1 MLKRKV
7 SRMTRGLVSVALAFG
22 VMLIGTISAPADAR
36 GSNLSRQTDDLVKAV
51 QNALM
56 SQGKWPPPAGSNEM
70 QLCTALQYFSQQAK
84 NAPDLN
90 GGNLNNN
97 EMMAMQSL
105 ASSASQVDAYIGT
118 VGFSSDVSSRW
129 INIKGQ
135 IGNGMGFGGFGN
147 NGFGQFNRGYNPY
160 NYNSNSNYNSGF
172 NPGFNP
178 YNSNNNNNRGI
189 FGSRNNGVNLD
200 SYVNNLNSDMRD
212 FSNLCQK
219 SAMSGGFANAGAMF
233 GLTTSLQN
241 LQNAVKRN
249 GRGIA
254 DSNNVGQQQ
263 NNLNQLSFAV
273 SQFEQQ
279 FQTAQPNPMLSARW
293 MQFKT
298 TLNSLQQAVFNNSM
312 MR

>member
-1 MLKRKV
+1 
-7 SRMTRGLVSVALAFG
+7 
-22 VMLIGTISAPADAR
+22 
-36 GSNLSRQTDDLVKAV
+36 
-51 QNALM
+51 
-56 SQGKWPPPAGSNEM
+56 
-70 QLCTALQYFSQQAK
+70 
-84 NAPDLN
+84 
-90 GGNLNNN
+90 
-97 EMMAMQSL
+97 
-105 ASSASQVDAYIGT
+105 
-118 VGFSSDVSSRW
+118 
-129 INIKGQ
+129 
-135 IGNGMGFGGFGN
+135 
-147 NGFGQFNRGYNPY
+147 
-160 NYNSNSNYNSGF
+160 
-172 NPGFNP
+172 
-178 YNSNNNNNRGI
+178 
-189 FGSRNNGVNLD
+189 
-200 SYVNNLNSDMRD
+200 
-212 FSNLCQK
+212 
-219 SAMSGGFANAGAMF
+219 MSGGFANAGAMF